1 LLSVE
6 DMIKEVDVDG
16 DGRIDFY
23 GKISC
28 IATAWFFSRKNAG
41 IRVDDEK
48 EILIST
54 FEIHPR
60 NDRWSH
66 I

>member
-1 LLSVE
+1 MAELISTVRFLVSPP
-6 DMIKEVDVDG
+6 
-16 DGRIDFY
+16 RDF
-23 GKISC
+23 
-28 IATAWFFSRKNAG
+28 FFRKNAE
-41 IRVDDEK
+41 IRVDGEK
-48 EILIST
+48 EILISI